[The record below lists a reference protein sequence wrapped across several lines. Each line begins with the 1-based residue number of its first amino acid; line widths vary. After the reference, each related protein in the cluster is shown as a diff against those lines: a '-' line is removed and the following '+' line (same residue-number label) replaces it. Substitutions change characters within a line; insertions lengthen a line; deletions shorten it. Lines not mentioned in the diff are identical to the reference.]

1 MNKYGQDLFK
11 GSAGYYSKYRPM
23 YPSSLIRFL
32 IKTFSLNGE
41 QNLLDLGCGTGQLTI
56 RFSDWCHRIVGIDVE
71 PEMIEEA
78 ARLHQEVR
86 MGEIQWFNGT
96 LEQYNLENHQ
106 HFSLVTIAKAFH
118 WMDRPKVL
126 EELFD
131 MISPGGGVAIIDH
144 YDPDQTLKPWQVRFN
159 EVIKKWYG
167 ENRKAGNSTYA
178 HPVTSH
184 EEIISHSKFDLE
196 VHTLPAY
203 EITWTIESL
212 LGNLYST
219 SYGSKRFLGSD
230 VPLFEHDVREALLDV
245 DEAGEYREESML
257 SVKVG
262 RKGLRKI

>member
-32 IKTFSLNGE
+32 VETFSLNGE

-56 RFSDWCHRIVGIDVE
+56 RFSDWCHKIVGIDVE

-78 ARLHQEVR
+78 TRIHQEVR
-86 MGEIQWFNGT
+86 MGQIQWFNGT
-96 LEQYNLENHQ
+96 LEQYNTENHE
-106 HFSLVTIAKAFH
+106 HFHLVTIAKAFH
-118 WMDRPKVL
+118 WMDRPNVL

-131 MISPGGGVAIIDH
+131 MISPGGGVAIIDN
-144 YDPDQTLKPWQVRFN
+144 YEPNKTLKPWQIRFN
-159 EVIKKWYG
+159 EVIEKWYG
-167 ENRKAGNSTYA
+167 KDRKAGNSTYT

-184 EEIISHSKFDLE
+184 EEVISQSKFNLE
-196 VHTLPAY
+196 VHTLPTY

-230 VPLFEHDVREALLDV
+230 VSLFERDVSEAMLDIC
-245 DEAGEYREESML
+245 ESGEYKEESTL

-262 RKGLRKI
+262 RKEL